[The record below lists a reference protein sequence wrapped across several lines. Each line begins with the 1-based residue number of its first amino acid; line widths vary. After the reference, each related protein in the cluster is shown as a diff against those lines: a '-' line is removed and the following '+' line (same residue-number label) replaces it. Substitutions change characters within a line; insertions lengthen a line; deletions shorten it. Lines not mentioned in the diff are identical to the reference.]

1 MEKGW
6 TTDIMGIS
14 SNHMEINDKTIRHR
28 DCRKTA
34 IPIADGVF
42 SEHFGGARE
51 FLIYAAEAGGGKM
64 DGGRLLA
71 APEHKPGALPK
82 WLAEQE
88 VDTVVVSAIGERA
101 LVMLAEAGIV
111 ARLAGTEKEPA
122 GLAAACFQGRLLR
135 VNRDNSR
142 CAGGH
147 HEHGCHH

>member
-1 MEKGW
+1 
-6 TTDIMGIS
+6 
-14 SNHMEINDKTIRHR
+14 MEINDKTIRNR
-28 DCRKTA
+28 ECRKTA
-34 IPIADGVF
+34 IPISGGVF

-51 FLIYAAEAGGGKM
+51 FLIFEAEAGHGKM

-71 APEHKPGALPK
+71 APEHKPGSLPK

-111 ARLAGTEKEPA
+111 ARLAGADREPS
-122 GLAAACFQGRLLR
+122 GLAAACFQGRLPR
-135 VNRDNSR
+135 VTRDNSR
-142 CAGGH
+142 CAGEH